1 VPAKGS
7 QSKKSTKLIRTLR
20 NQLTSSEIVVFAHHS
35 TISRLLF
42 RFYDISAGIINID
55 GQSINEIQQR
65 SLRRNIGV
73 VPQDTVLFND
83 TIEYN
88 IRYGRPTATDDEVRA
103 AAKHAQIH
111 DWIMSLPDGYQ
122 TKVGE
127 RGLRTSGGERQRVA
141 IARCLLKNPQS
152 SCKKKKKK
160 FR

>member
-1 VPAKGS
+1 
-7 QSKKSTKLIRTLR
+7 
-20 NQLTSSEIVVFAHHS
+20 LTTRRRYYS

-42 RFYDISAGIINID
+42 RFYDIDAGLITID
-55 GQSINEIQQR
+55 GQSISDIQQR
-65 SLRRNIGV
+65 SLRRHIGV

-88 IRYGRPTATDDEVRA
+88 IRYGRPTATDEEVVA

-111 DWIMSLPDGYQ
+111 DWIISLPDGYK

-152 SCKKKKKK
+152 SLPFPCTEY
-160 FR
+160 